1 MRVLT
6 VRDGDTLRAA
16 ILNDQDE
23 VVLLDANEFPSVLA
37 LVEAGPA
44 VWPRLADFANGT
56 LAGTFDEANLAP
68 PIGRPPRNMFCVG
81 INYRSHW
88 DEGDRGGAA
97 APQAPVFFTKPWTC
111 LVPHGATVQI
121 DPIATRKADW
131 EAEIAIVVGKGG
143 RNIPLEQG
151 LDHVFGFVLAND
163 LSARDLQL
171 GSGPTSQWF
180 KGKSLD
186 GFCPMGPYIVTRDAV
201 ADTESIDVALRVNG
215 ELKQDFSTKQMIH
228 SFSSIIAH
236 LSLGMALLPGD
247 VILTGTSSGVG
258 HWQKPPQF
266 LGDGD
271 VVEMTS
277 SVLGSLSFQTAL
289 MR

>member
-6 VRDGDTLRAA
+6 VRYGGGLRAA
-16 ILNDQDE
+16 VLNDLDE
-23 VVLLDANEFPSVLA
+23 VVLLDAEEFPSVLD
-37 LVEAGPA
+37 LVEAGPSA
-44 VWPRLADFANGT
+44 WARLSDYASGTAAGKFA
-56 LAGTFDEANLAP
+56 EANLAP

-81 INYRSHW
+81 LNYRSHW
-88 DEGDRGGAA
+88 DEGDRGGAT

-121 DPIATRKADW
+121 DPIATQKADW
-131 EAEIAIVVGKGG
+131 EAEIAIVIGKGG
-143 RNIPLEQG
+143 RNIPVEQG

-171 GSGPTSQWF
+171 GNGPTSQWF

-186 GFCPMGPYIVTRDAV
+186 GFCPMGPYIVTRDAI
-201 ADTESIDVALRVNG
+201 ADLESIDVALRVNG
-215 ELKQDFSTKQMIH
+215 ELKQNFSTKQMIH
-228 SFSSIIAH
+228 SFASIIAH

-266 LGDGD
+266 LGEGD
-271 VVEMTS
+271 VVEITS
-277 SVLGSLSFQTAL
+277 DVLGCLLVRMAIV
-289 MR
+289 R

>member
-6 VRDGDTLRAA
+6 VNDSGMLRAA
-16 ILNDQDE
+16 ILNDDDE
-23 VVLLDANEFPSVLA
+23 VVLLDALEFPSVLD
-37 LVEAGPA
+37 LIESGPVGWA
-44 VWPRLADFANGT
+44 RLSDYATGTSVGT
-56 LAGTFDEANLAP
+56 LGEVDLAP

-88 DEGDRGGAA
+88 DEGDRAGMD

-121 DPIATRKADW
+121 DPKATKKVDW
-131 EAEIAIVVGKGG
+131 EAEIAVVIGTGG
-143 RNIPLEQG
+143 RNIPVERG

-163 LSARDLQL
+163 ISARDLQL
-171 GSGPTSQWF
+171 GNGPSSQWF

-186 GFCPMGPYIVTRDAV
+186 GFCPMGPYIVTRDAIS
-201 ADTESIDVALRVNG
+201 DPGSIDVTLRVNG
-215 ELKQDFSTKQMIH
+215 EVKQEFSTKQMIH
-228 SFSSIIAH
+228 SFSAIIAH
-236 LSLGMALLPGD
+236 LSLGMTLLPGD
-247 VILTGTSSGVG
+247 VILTGTGNGVG

-277 SVLGSLSFQTAL
+277 NFLGRLSFRTAIA
-289 MR
+289 R

>member
-6 VRDGDTLRAA
+6 VRYGGRLRAA
-16 ILNDQDE
+16 ILNDLDE
-23 VVLLDANEFPSVLA
+23 VVLLDADEFPSVLD
-37 LVEAGPA
+37 LVEAGPSA
-44 VWPRLADFANGT
+44 WARLSDYASGT
-56 LAGTFDEANLAP
+56 VAGTFAEANLAP

-81 INYRSHW
+81 VNYKPHW
-88 DEGDRGGAA
+88 EEGDRGGAA

-121 DPIATRKADW
+121 DPAATVKADW
-131 EAEIAIVVGKGG
+131 EAEIAIVIGKGG
-143 RNIPLEQG
+143 RNISVEQG

-171 GSGPTSQWF
+171 GNGPYSQWF

-186 GFCPMGPYIVTRDAV
+186 GFCPMGPYIVTRDAI

-266 LGDGD
+266 LGEGD
-271 VVEMTS
+271 VVEITS
-277 SVLGSLSFQTAL
+277 DVLGCLSVQMTL
-289 MR
+289 IR